1 MKEIKKLIWV
11 VAIIALVITAL
22 SFMDPVDN
30 EDNVNPNDLKVVT
43 DLEKENIQLQQEIE
57 RLEDSLFES
66 RKFIVDSDLAN
77 EYFKDPETEIL
88 YKGIEETKYAILYSD
103 KQGTHLNVTS
113 NEPRFEILLTVPTL
127 DPEDG
132 ITFDYIGLGD
142 RYMDSGIENHF
153 FGGVITNKEIKDVHV
168 LFNGEV
174 YEADIFEVEDDLK
187 GWYSIFKKSTTL
199 DENTIITQAL
209 DENGYVIWETTVR

>member
-11 VAIIALVITAL
+11 VAIIALVIVAL
-22 SFMDPVDN
+22 SFIDPVNN

-43 DLEKENIQLQQEIE
+43 DLEKENIQLKQDIE
-57 RLEDSLFES
+57 WLEHSLFET
-66 RKFIVDSDLAN
+66 RKFIYDSDLAN

-88 YKGIEETKYAILYSD
+88 YKEIEETKYVILYSD
-103 KQGTHLNVTS
+103 KLGIHLNVTS

-132 ITFDYIGLGD
+132 ITFDYTGLGD

-153 FGGVITNKEIKDVHV
+153 FGGVITNKEIKDVQV
-168 LFNGEV
+168 SINGEV
-174 YEADIFEVEDDLK
+174 YEANIFEVDDNMR
-187 GWYSIFKKSTTL
+187 GWYSIFKKSFTL
-199 DENTIITQAL
+199 DESIVKTQAL
-209 DENGYVIWETTVR
+209 DENGFAIWETTVR

>member
-11 VAIIALVITAL
+11 VAIIALVIAAL
-22 SFMDPVDN
+22 SFMDPVDH
-30 EDNVNPNDLKVVT
+30 VNPNDLKVVT

-66 RKFIVDSDLAN
+66 RKFIYDSDLAN

-88 YKGIEETKYAILYSD
+88 HKGIEETKYVILYSD

-113 NEPRFEILLTVPTL
+113 KEPRYEILLTVPTL

-142 RYMDSGIENHF
+142 WYIGSGIHNHF
-153 FGGVITNKEIKDVHV
+153 FGGVITNKKIKEVHV
-168 LFNGEV
+168 SFNGEV
-174 YEADIFEVEDDLK
+174 YEANIFKVNDNMN
-187 GWYSIFKKSTTL
+187 GWYSIFKKSSTL
-199 DENTIITQAL
+199 DENKIITQAL
-209 DENGYVIWETTVR
+209 DENGFVIWETTVR